1 MSEITKC
8 PYDSDKCPQFMSSDN
23 EMKRLSDKMEIQN
36 QYIIEKIDTIAS
48 DVKEVKTFL
57 NEGLNKRIDE
67 RVNIALDKM
76 QAKMF
81 RWCLAALLG
90 SGGLSALIATII
102 K

>member
-8 PYDSDKCPQFMSSDN
+8 PYDSDKCPQFMSADN
-23 EMKRLSDKMEIQN
+23 EVKRLSDRMEIQN

-57 NEGLNKRIDE
+57 NEGLDKRIDA

-81 RWCLAALLG
+81 RWCLGAFLG
-90 SGGLSALIATII
+90 SGGLSALIAIII